1 MWKRVRTQPQH
12 LPLRHTLIRTPAP
25 THVVV
30 TRTLQRL
37 FIDTHVYLV
46 RYLESDSSVFSFLFV
61 FSLNPYER
69 NTRRTSTP
77 QETRQGEEKEREREM
92 DEKERSKERERA
104 RAIYPIIFIYLFIFI
119 STHTASTD
127 SFASTASRF
136 TTTTATTP
144 MRPSTSHRT
153 ECVDN
158 YPHSITSLFLAH
170 ASFSFHRDTNTFIHL
185 FLTTLPLLFSFSI
198 VRRYVLIVCTDERES
213 RVDQLYSQR
222 RGAETEMCR
231 SARTQT
237 HIALL
242 PALTTH

>member
-1 MWKRVRTQPQH
+1 MQEE
-12 LPLRHTLIRTPAP
+12 LRLHKKHDR
-25 THVVV
+25 
-30 TRTLQRL
+30 
-37 FIDTHVYLV
+37 
-46 RYLESDSSVFSFLFV
+46 
-61 FSLNPYER
+61 
-69 NTRRTSTP
+69 
-77 QETRQGEEKEREREM
+77 EKKKREREKWM
-92 DEKERSKERERA
+92 RKREVKREGA
-104 RAIYPIIFIYLFIFI
+104 RALCPIIFIYLFIFI
-119 STHTASTD
+119 STHTVSTD

-185 FLTTLPLLFSFSI
+185 FLTTLPLLFSSSI
-198 VRRYVLIVCTDERES
+198 VRRYVLIVCTDERKS

-237 HIALL
+237 HIAPL
-242 PALTTH
+242 PALTTQ